1 MKGGISNYN
10 FVILQQ
16 YIQTFSKKTIYMS
29 DLMRIIEAD
38 NTSKTQKGEPL
49 ITLSE
54 DDWCIVIK
62 KAHEDGIRFIFGVSP
77 LEESLRIKF
86 DYSRPSIFSTY
97 TNNTEAFPLRP
108 VYNFVQKTARKR
120 ILMNDILT
128 YIEFLKT
135 RSIQIVLGTREWNEL
150 IAECYF
156 RHRIHFIFDDSTVQ
170 RRLNKEFNYQYL
182 DYYFSYLG
190 NIGTDKTPIPSPS
203 VLDPRARPVEEP
215 PPSRREP
222 AEEPPPARREP
233 VIPRQPSRTLSIS
246 QPVQGD
252 QRTCF
257 AHAASLMIYH
267 NMYNELLERMTPGE
281 MKNYQ
286 EKNCNQY
293 LNTTTPFPPYEIIH
307 KQCGDTGA
315 SRILLYIYIYRMLV
329 KEFGC
334 DGGRSLECMLYY
346 LKTDYQPNMFD
357 PSMDGLII
365 DALLIPIYR
374 SVDKSNFAVSEI
386 DMDRFTKLPRYRF
399 YLNEYFKYYYARIS
413 TPDHAFVIGNISDA
427 GIEGK
432 DTMIGANFTIPFS
445 QFHRKGKITLQDET
459 FDGFLTISFLYDKSK
474 LPEFSPEF
482 SRLLV
487 STEVK

>member
-1 MKGGISNYN
+1 MPRKSKNIKKSKRKTKRMKGGISNYN

-38 NTSKTQKGEPL
+38 NTYKTTKGEPL

-54 DDWCIVIK
+54 DHWCIVIK
-62 KAHEDGIRFIFGVSP
+62 KAYEDGIRFIFGVSP

-108 VYNFVQKTARKR
+108 VYTFVQKTARKR

-156 RHRIHFIFDDSTVQ
+156 RHRIHFIFDDSPVQ
-170 RRLNKEFNYQYL
+170 SRLNKEFNYQYL

-190 NIGTDKTPIPSPS
+190 NIGIDKTPIPSPS
-203 VLDPRARPVEEP
+203 VLDPRAR
-215 PPSRREP
+215 
-222 AEEPPPARREP
+222 PARREP

-307 KQCGDTGA
+307 KQCGDSGA

-334 DGGRSLECMLYY
+334 DGGLSLECMLYY

-357 PSMDGLII
+357 PSMDGRII
-365 DALLIPIYR
+365 DALLIPVYR
-374 SVDKSNFAVSEI
+374 SVDKSNFSLSEV

-399 YLNEYFKYYYARIS
+399 YLEQYFKYYYARIS

-432 DTMIGANFTIPFS
+432 DSMIGANFTIPFS
-445 QFHRKGKITLQDET
+445 QFHRKGKITVQDET

-474 LPEFSPEF
+474 LSEFSPEF
-482 SRLLV
+482 SHLLV